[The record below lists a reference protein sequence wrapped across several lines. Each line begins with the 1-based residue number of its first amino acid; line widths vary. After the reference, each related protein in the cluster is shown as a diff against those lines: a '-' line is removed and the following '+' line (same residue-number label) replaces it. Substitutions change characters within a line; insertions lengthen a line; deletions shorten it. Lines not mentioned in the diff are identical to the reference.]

1 MVYLWSVLSF
11 AGLAMAL
18 AALLMVAERLL
29 INYGICKL
37 DINAGEKPLELNGGQ
52 TLLAAL
58 YSNDIFIPSACG
70 GKGSCGHC
78 KITVPAGGGP
88 VLPTETAYLN
98 RKEIRSNVRLA
109 CQVKIR
115 EDIYVR
121 IPAELLDVK
130 MFKNPPPLHHL
141 ENAAPHNIGRIH
153 PVYRLAL

>member
-37 DINAGEKPLELNGGQ
+37 DINAGEKPLEVNGGQ

-70 GKGSCGHC
+70 GKGSCENGVGVAFNQNHVWFLFL
-78 KITVPAGGGP
+78 KNPLYFDKHLSSLFTMRTGA
-88 VLPTETAYLN
+88 N
-98 RKEIRSNVRLA
+98 
-109 CQVKIR
+109 VKIMLGFGQFKIFK
-115 EDIYVR
+115 ENSVHIVR
-121 IPAELLDVK
+121 VVLTSVQNEV
-130 MFKNPPPLHHL
+130 
-141 ENAAPHNIGRIH
+141 
-153 PVYRLAL
+153 V

>member
-52 TLLAAL
+52 TLLAGL

-78 KITVPAGGGP
+78 KITVTNGAGP
-88 VLPTETAYLN
+88 LLPTETPYLN
-98 RKEIRSNVRLA
+98 RKEIRSNVRL
-109 CQVKIR
+109 
-115 EDIYVR
+115 DS
-121 IPAELLDVK
+121 
-130 MFKNPPPLHHL
+130 
-141 ENAAPHNIGRIH
+141 
-153 PVYRLAL
+153 